1 MKKLKGCIILFI
13 ASIVWG
19 FAFVAQRIGGDIGT
33 YTFNA
38 IRFLLGSI
46 SILPVIFIFE
56 KNSDPIKSKAS
67 ILPGILIGIVL
78 FGASTF
84 QQYGIVLTDYAG
96 KSGFITDFYIILVPI
111 LGLFLK
117 QRPSI
122 QAWIGAIVAL
132 IGFYFLC
139 MNNNQF
145 TINFGDFLLFICAI
159 IFSIQ
164 ILAID
169 HYSKKVYPLQLSFYQ
184 FMTCSILSFIC
195 SFMFETVELNSLKEA
210 LLPLLYGGIMSVG
223 VGYTLQTVGQSMT
236 DATSASIIM
245 SSEAVFCSLGTA
257 LFLHEVM
264 PMRSYLGC
272 LLVFIGILLAQI
284 PSKEKK
290 C

>member
-1 MKKLKGCIILFI
+1 MILLFI
-13 ASIVWG
+13 AAIVWG
-19 FAFVAQRIGGDIGT
+19 FAFVAQRVGGNIGT

-46 SILPVIFIFE
+46 SILPAIMIFE
-56 KNSDPIKSKAS
+56 KNSDPIKAKAS
-67 ILPGILIGIVL
+67 ILPGIFIGIVL
-78 FGASTF
+78 FAASTF

-117 QRPSI
+117 QKPSI
-122 QAWIGAIVAL
+122 QAWIGAIIAL
-132 IGFYFLC
+132 FGFYFLC

-169 HYSKKVYPLQLSFYQ
+169 YFSKKVYPLQLSLYQ
-184 FMTCSILSFIC
+184 FLTCAILSFIC
-195 SFMFETVELNSLKEA
+195 SFLFETIDINALKEA
-210 LLPLLYGGIMSVG
+210 TIPLLYGGIMSVG
-223 VGYTLQTVGQSMT
+223 VGYSLQTIGQSMT

-245 SSEAVFCSLGTA
+245 SSEAVFCTIGSA
-257 LFLHEVM
+257 LILKEIM
-264 PMRSYLGC
+264 PLQSYIGC
-272 LLVFIGILLAQI
+272 LLVFIGILLAQL
-284 PSKEKK
+284 PSKEKYVRK
-290 C
+290 DI

>member
-1 MKKLKGCIILFI
+1 MKKFKGCIILFI

-19 FAFVAQRIGGDIGT
+19 FAFVAQRIGGDVGT

-46 SILPVIFIFE
+46 SILPVILIFE
-56 KNSDPIKSKAS
+56 KNSDPTKAKAS
-67 ILPGILIGIVL
+67 ILPGIGIGIVL
-78 FGASTF
+78 FAASTF

-96 KSGFITDFYIILVPI
+96 KSGFITDFYIILVPL

-117 QRPSI
+117 QRPTI
-122 QAWIGAIVAL
+122 QAWIGAVIAL
-132 IGFYFLC
+132 SGFYFLC

-145 TINFGDFLLFICAI
+145 TINFGDLLLFICAI

-169 HYSKKVYPLQLSFYQ
+169 HYSKKVYPLRLSLYQ
-184 FMTCSILSFIC
+184 FLTCSILSFIG
-195 SFMFETVELNSLKEA
+195 SFMFETIDINSLKDA
-210 LLPLLYGGIMSVG
+210 FIPLLYGGIMSVG
-223 VGYTLQTVGQSMT
+223 VAYTLQAVGQSMT

-245 SSEAVFCSLGTA
+245 SSEAVFCSIGTA

-264 PMRSYLGC
+264 PIRSYFGC
-272 LLVFIGILLAQI
+272 LLVFIGILLAQV

>member
-1 MKKLKGCIILFI
+1 MKKFKGCIILFI

-122 QAWIGAIVAL
+122 QAWIGAIIAL
-132 IGFYFLC
+132 FGFYFLC

-184 FMTCSILSFIC
+184 FLTCSILSFIC
-195 SFMFETVELNSLKEA
+195 SFLFESVDMNSLKEA
-210 LLPLLYGGIMSVG
+210 TIPLLYGGIMSVG
-223 VGYTLQTVGQSMT
+223 VGYTLQAVGQSMT

-264 PMRSYLGC
+264 PLRSYFGC